1 MAWQIADEVLVS
13 STMTED
19 PKKDVELNLGPQPL
33 DTLMTERQF
42 SSHDLVAACKEQMT
56 HKAVVRARKGR
67 RLTPKMKVRMTETF
81 NALLRSKGEEATYG
95 VKQLFNY

>member
-1 MAWQIADEVLVS
+1 MEWQIADEVLVS

-19 PKKDVELNLGPQPL
+19 TKKDVELNLGPQPL
-33 DTLMTERQF
+33 DSLMTERQF
-42 SSHDLVAACKEQMT
+42 TNHDLVAACKEPMT

-81 NALLRSKGEEATYG
+81 NALLRSKGEEASFG

>member
-19 PKKDVELNLGPQPL
+19 TKKDVELNLGPQPL
-33 DTLMTERQF
+33 DALMTERQF
-42 SSHDLVAACKEQMT
+42 SNHDLVAACKEPMT

-81 NALLRSKGEEATYG
+81 NALVRSKGEEANYG